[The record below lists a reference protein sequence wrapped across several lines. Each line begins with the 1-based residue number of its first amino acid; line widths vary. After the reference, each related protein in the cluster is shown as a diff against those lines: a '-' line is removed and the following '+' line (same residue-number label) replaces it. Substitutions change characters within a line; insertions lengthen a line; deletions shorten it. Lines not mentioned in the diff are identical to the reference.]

1 MQDYITKV
9 FNLKIEI
16 DIPDDI
22 YQSIDLF
29 LKNSQDFKDISDLI
43 NRSLTIFLKTNNFLL
58 TTKKILDNQLVD

>member
-1 MQDYITKV
+1 M
-9 FNLKIEI
+9 KIEI